1 MIVKYEY
8 SKSFQI
14 SGGNCIV
21 KNMLKANLINES
33 IVTQYQLEKLST
45 KWEKTT
51 QLFFGLSAKPLMNG
65 FLSYHVWIKETFDK
79 TYVEDYNSIR
89 KDQRH

>member
-1 MIVKYEY
+1 MAITFLLFTQDFLLSIEYIVPSSNVIVEY
-8 SKSFQI
+8 KNSRSFQI

-33 IVTQYQLEKLST
+33 IITQYQLEELSS

-65 FLSYHVWIKETFDK
+65 FLS
-79 TYVEDYNSIR
+79 
-89 KDQRH
+89 